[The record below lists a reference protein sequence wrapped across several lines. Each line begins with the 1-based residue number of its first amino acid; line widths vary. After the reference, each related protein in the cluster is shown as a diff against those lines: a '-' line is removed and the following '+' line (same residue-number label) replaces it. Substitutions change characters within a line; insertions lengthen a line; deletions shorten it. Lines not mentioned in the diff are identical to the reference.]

1 MNEVIIIGGGA
12 SGLTAAII
20 VARNNKRVTI
30 LERNNTCGK
39 KLLLTGNGK
48 CNYLNENLDNKH
60 FYSESA
66 NLLSKILTDKNKTL
80 VNNFWD
86 SLNIISKNKNGYL
99 YPNSNESKTIL
110 DALLLECH
118 KLNVN
123 IKTNVMVNSIQKEK
137 EVFILETND
146 GIYKAL
152 KVILASGGKA
162 YPNTGSDG
170 NGYKLIKKFNIN
182 VTKLT
187 PGLTPLITKEKYDW
201 AGIREDVSLTLEI
214 NHKIIKKEQG
224 EIQLTNYGI
233 SGICV
238 MNLSSLIKDITKSE
252 AYIYI
257 NFLPMFKN
265 NIELKNY
272 FYDKS
277 DNIKDLL
284 YKCLNKKLVNVI
296 LNLSQINGNLK
307 FNLLSSDKQELL
319 LNTILNFKVEIIDS
333 KPFKESQITVGG
345 ISLKE
350 ININNLE
357 CLKVKNLYITG
368 ELLDINGDCGGYN
381 LTVAWLT
388 GILAGMGATN
398 DQN

>member
-20 VARNNKRVTI
+20 AARNNKSVTI

-110 DALLLECH
+110 DALLLQCH

-170 NGYKLIKKFNIN
+170 N
-182 VTKLT
+182 
-187 PGLTPLITKEKYDW
+187 
-201 AGIREDVSLTLEI
+201 
-214 NHKIIKKEQG
+214 
-224 EIQLTNYGI
+224 
-233 SGICV
+233 
-238 MNLSSLIKDITKSE
+238 
-252 AYIYI
+252 
-257 NFLPMFKN
+257 
-265 NIELKNY
+265 
-272 FYDKS
+272 
-277 DNIKDLL
+277 
-284 YKCLNKKLVNVI
+284 
-296 LNLSQINGNLK
+296 
-307 FNLLSSDKQELL
+307 
-319 LNTILNFKVEIIDS
+319 
-333 KPFKESQITVGG
+333 
-345 ISLKE
+345 
-350 ININNLE
+350 
-357 CLKVKNLYITG
+357 
-368 ELLDINGDCGGYN
+368 
-381 LTVAWLT
+381 
-388 GILAGMGATN
+388 
-398 DQN
+398 

>member
-257 NFLPMFKN
+257 NFLPMFKS

>member
-146 GIYKAL
+146 GIYKAP

-307 FNLLSSDKQELL
+307 FNLLPSDKQELL